1 MIKGAEIQKK
11 AFQAGVRDLQIE
23 KDYVLS
29 WVLRGIALHTRLS
42 TIMVFKGGTVLKKV
56 YFEDYRFSE
65 DLDFTLIEN
74 FTNEQIFTWFN
85 EAFLLI
91 KESANISLSIVESK
105 LHEDGGVNFYI
116 NYMGPLGGAGSN
128 KKIKIDLARSE
139 KLEFPTVIRPAITL
153 YSDLQDHP
161 YELLCY
167 SLEEIMVEKLRA
179 VMQRTQA
186 RDFYDIWYLTER
198 HDVEPEYHMA
208 EFRRKCELKN
218 QVPGEFFKKLEEK
231 IPSYRGQWKKS
242 LENQIKDL
250 PDFDG
255 VEREVLRNL
264 KNFRP

>member
-11 AFQAGVRDLQIE
+11 AFQAGVRDPQIE

-29 WVLRGIALHTRLS
+29 WVLRGIALHASLS
-42 TIMVFKGGTVLKKV
+42 TSMIFKGGTALKKV

-91 KESANISLSIVESK
+91 KESANISLSIVENK
-105 LHEDGGVNFYI
+105 LHEDGGLNFYI
-116 NYMGPLGGAGSN
+116 NYVGPLGGVGSN

-139 KLEFPTVIRPAITL
+139 KLEFPTVIRPAITS
-153 YSDLQDHP
+153 YSDLEDHP

-186 RDFYDIWYLTER
+186 RDFYDIWYLTEMR
-198 HDVEPEYHMA
+198 DMEPEYHMA

-231 IPSYRGQWKKS
+231 IPSYRGQWKS
-242 LENQIKDL
+242 
-250 PDFDG
+250 
-255 VEREVLRNL
+255 R
-264 KNFRP
+264 